1 MLVTINLVTGVTLKE
16 NKMEFK
22 IVNLDRSTDGD
33 VVTTVHYTVSKTDGE
48 AVGSSYGSVG
58 VEVGDTVIPFAELT
72 ETVVIDW
79 VKEKL
84 DLVSLEASLDAQI
97 AEQKAPTVLSG
108 VPW

>member
-1 MLVTINLVTGVTLKE
+1 
-16 NKMEFK
+16 MEFK

-58 VEVGDTVIPFAELT
+58 VEVGDTVIPFVELT
-72 ETVVIDW
+72 EAVVIEW

-84 DLVSLEASLDAQI
+84 DLVSLEANLDSQI
-97 AEQKAPTVLSG
+97 AEQKNPKVASGMPWAAPQAWEHFG
-108 VPW
+108 IPQP